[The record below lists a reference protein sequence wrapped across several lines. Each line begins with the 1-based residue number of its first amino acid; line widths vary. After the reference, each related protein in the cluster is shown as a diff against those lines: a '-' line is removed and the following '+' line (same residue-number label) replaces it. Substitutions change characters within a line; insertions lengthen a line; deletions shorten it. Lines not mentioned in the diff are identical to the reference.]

1 MQKWNVTCYIL
12 HIYRCIWHLQLSALR
27 QVAGLWWWVRRT
39 EAILAKFW
47 PSKVHACPEYC
58 RAILLRYSSVVFVWH
73 CFTFALMTTEHL
85 VKKHLNVLVGNGELS
100 SIFNSWWLYQVRTRH
115 SCVLRL
121 PGRLCSCSS
130 MPGGSSGRSGCHCV
144 NLHLLIFFLKAENTN
159 SNTEMW
165 SS

>member
-1 MQKWNVTCYIL
+1 MVHHTMLSRSHSIASSMKSCFSIYIYICCIPSMQKWNVTCYIL

-58 RAILLRYSSVVFVWH
+58 RAILLRYSSVVFVGH
-73 CFTFALMTTEHL
+73 CFTFALMTTERL

-115 SCVLRL
+115 SGVE
-121 PGRLCSCSS
+121 
-130 MPGGSSGRSGCHCV
+130 V
-144 NLHLLIFFLKAENTN
+144 T
-159 SNTEMW
+159 W
-165 SS
+165 QVV